1 MFAFAACS
9 RDNASSIKDGKK
21 EKSEMNNNELQKNF
35 TMKFSSVPKLII
47 AKQEASLSFI
57 PKNIKDSTANIP
69 LDVVHEKKIHLIVV
83 SNDLSW
89 FRQIHPESKSD
100 GSYNVTTKFPHGGD
114 FVMFADYTP
123 TGFSNQVTRIPVNVS
138 GNQLEAK
145 KYSVQK
151 LIWQGDDGYKAEIN
165 TDGKLISGKET
176 LLKVLI
182 TKNEKP
188 VTDLDVY
195 LGALGHFAII
205 SEDTKNYLYAHA
217 MDLRIKGTEIIFH
230 TEFETAGIYRGFLQF
245 NHAEK
250 IHTADFVLILQ

>member
-1 MFAFAACS
+1 MLAFAACS

-21 EKSEMNNNELQKNF
+21 EKSEMNNNALQKTF
-35 TMKFSSVPKLII
+35 TIKFSSVPKTII
-47 AKQEASLSFI
+47 AKQEALLSFI
-57 PKNIKDSTANIP
+57 PKNIEDSTANIS
-69 LDVVHEKKIHLIVV
+69 LDAVHEKKIHLIVV

-89 FRQIHPESKSD
+89 FQHIHPELKSD
-100 GSYNVTTKFPHGGD
+100 GSYEVATRFPFGGD

-123 TGFSNQVTRIPVNVS
+123 SGFSNQVTRIPITVS

-176 LLKVLI
+176 MLKVLI

-205 SEDTKNYLYAHA
+205 SDDTRNYLHVHP
-217 MDLRIKGTEIIFH
+217 MDLRIKGTEIIFN
-230 TEFETAGIYRGFLQF
+230 TKFETAGTYRGFLQF

-250 IHTADFVLILQ
+250 IHTADFVLILH